1 MSGRLPGKNEVDYF
15 SSRGRQSMNQSNVVS
30 IAAALGLAVLLTAC
44 GGGGGNN
51 NQNAGNNAGTGGG
64 NKGSQQVKQMNP
76 LHVAHNEMA
85 GHSLQINMGQ
95 QNNSGQAGNASVTDA
110 KGGAN
115 VTINLEKEPKGAS
128 EPAHIHQ
135 GTCAKLDP
143 APWKPLTSVVDGKS
157 FTHIPGLTVA
167 QIKKGKYAINVHK
180 SANDLK
186 TYVSCGDLVL

>member
-1 MSGRLPGKNEVDYF
+1 MKHLQMLSVT
-15 SSRGRQSMNQSNVVS
+15 
-30 IAAALGLAVLLTAC
+30 AAAGFALMLAAC

-51 NQNAGNNAGTGGG
+51 NQNAGNNPGQNGG

-76 LHVAHNEMA
+76 LHVAHNEIA

-95 QNNSGQAGNASVTDA
+95 QNNSGQAGNASVTDV
-110 KGGAN
+110 KGGVDVA
-115 VTINLEKEPKGAS
+115 IHLKSEPKGAS
-128 EPAHIHQ
+128 EPAHIHR
-135 GTCAKLDP
+135 GTCTKLNP
-143 APWKPLTSVVDGKS
+143 SPWKPLNPVVNGQSMTRLDGV
-157 FTHIPGLTVA
+157 TVA

>member
-1 MSGRLPGKNEVDYF
+1 MKV
-15 SSRGRQSMNQSNVVS
+15 SNVVS
-30 IAAALGLAVLLTAC
+30 ATAALGLAALLTAC

-51 NQNAGNNAGTGGG
+51 NQNAGNNAASGGG

-95 QNNSGQAGNASVTDA
+95 QNNSGQAGSASVTDA
-110 KGGAN
+110 KGGGAN
-115 VTINLEKEPKGAS
+115 VTIEIKSEPKGAS

-135 GTCAKLDP
+135 GTCTKLNP
-143 APWKPLTSVVDGKS
+143 APWKPLTPVVNGKS

-167 QIKKGKYAINVHK
+167 EIKKGKYAINVHK

>member
-1 MSGRLPGKNEVDYF
+1 MKHPKGVFIGAL
-15 SSRGRQSMNQSNVVS
+15 
-30 IAAALGLAVLLTAC
+30 AAAVLLAAC

-51 NQNAGNNAGTGGG
+51 NKNAGNNAGQNG
-64 NKGSQQVKQMNP
+64 NSGSQQVKQMNP
-76 LHVAHNEMA
+76 LHVAHNEIA

-95 QNNSGQAGNASVTDA
+95 QNNSGEAGNASVVDV

-115 VTINLEKEPKGAS
+115 VTIALKSEPKGAS
-128 EPAHIHQ
+128 QPAHIHK

-143 APWKPLTSVVDGKS
+143 APWKPLTAVVNGKS

-167 QIKKGKYAINVHK
+167 ELKKGKYAINVHK

>member
-1 MSGRLPGKNEVDYF
+1 
-15 SSRGRQSMNQSNVVS
+15 MNTLKAAV
-30 IAAALGLAVLLTAC
+30 AAAIAIIALAAC

-51 NQNAGNNAGTGGG
+51 NTNAGNNTGQNG
-64 NKGSQQVKQMNP
+64 NAGSQQVKQMNP

-95 QNNSGQAGNASVTDA
+95 QNNSGQAGNASVTDV

-115 VTINLEKEPKGAS
+115 VTVNLKSEPKGAS
-128 EPAHIHQ
+128 EPSHIHK

-143 APWKPLTSVVDGKS
+143 APWKPLTSVVNGKA
-157 FTHIPGLTVA
+157 FTHVPGLTVA
-167 QIKKGKYAINVHK
+167 ELKKGKYAINVHK

-186 TYVSCGDLVL
+186 TYVSCGDLTL

>member
-1 MSGRLPGKNEVDYF
+1 MTMAK
-15 SSRGRQSMNQSNVVS
+15 
-30 IAAALGLAVLLTAC
+30 AAGTAAVLMLALAAC

-51 NQNAGNNAGTGGG
+51 NSNAGNNAGQNGG

-76 LHVAHNEMA
+76 LHVAHNEIA

-95 QNNSGQAGNASVTDA
+95 QNNSGQAGNASVTDV

-115 VTINLEKEPKGAS
+115 VTINLKSEPKGAS

-135 GTCAKLDP
+135 GTCTKLNP
-143 APWKPLTSVVDGKS
+143 APWKPLNPVVGGRS
-157 FTHIPGLTVA
+157 FTHVAGLSVA
-167 QIKKGKYAINVHK
+167 QLKKGKYAINVHK

>member
-1 MSGRLPGKNEVDYF
+1 MKH
-15 SSRGRQSMNQSNVVS
+15 SNVVS
-30 IAAALGLAVLLTAC
+30 VAAALGLALLLAAC

-51 NQNAGNNAGTGGG
+51 NKNAGNNAASPSG
-64 NKGSQQVKQMNP
+64 NSGSQQVKQMNP
-76 LHVAHNEMA
+76 LHVAHNYIA

-95 QNNSGQAGNASVTDA
+95 QNNSGQAGNASVTDV

-115 VTINLEKEPKGAS
+115 VTINLKGEPKGAS
-128 EPAHIHQ
+128 EPAHIHK
-135 GTCAKLDP
+135 GTCVKLDP

-167 QIKKGKYAINVHK
+167 ELKKGKYAINVHK

-186 TYVSCGDLVL
+186 TYVSCGDLQL

>member
-1 MSGRLPGKNEVDYF
+1 
-15 SSRGRQSMNQSNVVS
+15 MNRFKGVF
-30 IAAALGLAVLLTAC
+30 IAVALASAALLTAC

-51 NQNAGNNAGTGGG
+51 NQNAGNNAGQGG

-76 LHVAHNEMA
+76 LHVAHNAIA

-95 QNNSGQAGNASVTDA
+95 QNNSGEAGNASVVDV

-115 VTINLEKEPKGAS
+115 VTIAVKSEPKGAS
-128 EPAHIHQ
+128 QPAHIHK

-143 APWKPLTSVVDGKS
+143 APWKPLTPVVNGKS
-157 FTHIPGLTVA
+157 FTHIAGLSVA
-167 QIKKGKYAINVHK
+167 DIKKGKYAINVHK

>member
-1 MSGRLPGKNEVDYF
+1 MKHSKIV
-15 SSRGRQSMNQSNVVS
+15 
-30 IAAALGLAVLLTAC
+30 AAAGAAGLALLLAAC

-51 NQNAGNNAGTGGG
+51 NQNAGNNAGSNGG

-76 LHVAHNEMA
+76 MHVAHNEIA

-95 QNNSGQAGNASVTDA
+95 QNNSGEAGNASVTDV
-110 KGGAN
+110 KGGVN
-115 VTINLEKEPKGAS
+115 VAIHIKSEPKGLS
-128 EPAHIHQ
+128 QPAHIHQ
-135 GTCAKLDP
+135 GTCTKLDP
-143 APWKPLTSVVDGKS
+143 APWKPLNPVVNGES
-157 FTHIPGLTVA
+157 FTHLAGVSVA